1 MEIAVTYPGV
11 QASDPRNT
19 VTLRERA
26 TPWPIRFHFLRMQ
39 DTDTG
44 EFDLVNVGF
53 EVGDRF
59 EVTPGA
65 AVHQLGEPPRPLDM
79 RALQRVT
86 ENYSTYL
93 ELARRALILD
103 REGMAGAVE
112 LLRGPGKKPARL
124 TDDFYR
130 LIASDYE
137 ARRRSGEAHLVKALA
152 EAHHV
157 TASAASRWIKEARR
171 RGYIEERKNDG

>member
-1 MEIAVTYPGV
+1 MEIGVTYPGV
-11 QASDPRNT
+11 QASDLRST

-26 TPWPIRFHFLRMQ
+26 TPWPIRFHFLRIH
-39 DTDTG
+39 DIETR
-44 EFDLVNVGF
+44 EFKGVVNVGF

-59 EVTPGA
+59 EVAPGA
-65 AVHQLGEPPRPLDM
+65 AEHPLEEPPRPLDM

-93 ELARRALILD
+93 ELARRALVLD
-103 REGMAGAVE
+103 QDGMAGAVE

-130 LIASDYE
+130 LIATDYK
-137 ARRRSGEAHLVKALA
+137 ARRDSGEAHLVKALA

-157 TASAASRWIKEARR
+157 TVSAASRWIKEARR
-171 RGYIEERKNDG
+171 RGYIEEESNG

>member
-1 MEIAVTYPGV
+1 MEIAITYPGV

-44 EFDLVNVGF
+44 EFELVNVGF
-53 EVGDRF
+53 EVGERF
-59 EVTPGA
+59 EVEPGA
-65 AVHQLGEPPRPLDM
+65 FVHVLEPVPRPLDM

-86 ENYSTYL
+86 ENYTTYF
-93 ELARRALILD
+93 ELARRALMLD

-137 ARRRSGEAHLVKALA
+137 ARRRSGEAHLIKALA

-157 TASAASRWIKEARR
+157 TVSAASRWIKEARR
-171 RGYIEERKNDG
+171 RGYIEEVDNG